1 MFQRYVVSVARDV
14 AKIDQNVTYV
24 AIATYGCCKRLFEM
38 FHLFKVHVASVL
50 SECCICFM
58 LDVAVFVS
66 NILSDSVVCCNKF
79 FFGVASVFMFQTL
92 NGTAKSHAAPVRGP
106 RRLDE

>member
-50 SECCICFM
+50 SECCICFT
-58 LDVAVFVS
+58 LDVAVFVL

-79 FFGVASVFMFQTL
+79 LWCCKCFYVTL